1 MVLEWFSKDEFAK
14 FHRRVERLQKF
25 LILSN
30 KEMSLDQFVELR
42 RHFKQMK
49 TILPELIRL
58 YDDELKTISLIPDSE
73 YKKALENLS
82 NNLKKK
88 LDGLDSWINNAQALV
103 EEVLAIRVLT
113 RVSEQ
118 KRKLER
124 IITYL
129 SNLLTNAQKDFYGL
143 TELEKNWK
151 AAIKIAHSKPIAR
164 IPIMGKLSNGWQL
177 SKIRDV
183 IIDLGGEVIKNPNPG
198 GRHPYLIKFSGERKI
213 PLGESTPPYELIK
226 EVSYTTGIK
235 NNVLAESFNRGH
247 LVAAA

>member
-14 FHRRVERLQKF
+14 FHRRVDRLQKF
-25 LILSN
+25 LMISN

-49 TILPELIRL
+49 TILPELVKL

-82 NNLKKK
+82 KILKKK
-88 LDGLDSWINNAQALV
+88 LDGLESWINNALALV
-103 EEVLAIRVLT
+103 EEVLEIRVLT

-118 KRKLER
+118 KQKLEK

-129 SNLLTNAQKDFYGL
+129 NNLLTNAQKDFYGL

-151 AAIKIAHSKPIAR
+151 EEIKIAHNKPIAR

-177 SKIRDV
+177 SKIRDA
-183 IIDLGGEVIKNPNPG
+183 IIDLGGEVVKNPSAG
-198 GRHPYLIKFSGERKI
+198 DHAYLIRFPKNRPI
-213 PLGESTPPYELIK
+213 PLVESSTP
-226 EVSYTTGIK
+226 ST
-235 NNVLAESFNRGH
+235 NQ
-247 LVAAA
+247 